1 MQIIKSDYNDFEH
14 YNYVISDWEL
24 DFKLLSKNN
33 FNAYLNMF
41 SSETFS
47 LIRTKLN
54 GKIEQRGLT
63 PAGYVT
69 IGIPASYDSTYFW
82 LNKRV
87 SGKDMLIFPKDRTL
101 DGVSFSDFDNYVISI
116 EESFLFQ
123 TIENLGYKNCNRIF
137 DGSEQTLFLTKEF
150 SQSFHQLASYFLSTN
165 ITTKNKQNTLI
176 DNLTYTL
183 LSYIESSNESPLF
196 ITQKRKD
203 IALRKAVDIINNQ
216 FENLQSMQQLCK
228 LTGVSERT
236 LQYAFIDKYKVTPSE
251 YIKAIR
257 LNNVKKELFL
267 SKDKELNISYVAGK
281 YNFWHMGQFAKD
293 FKLQFGILPSE
304 V

>member
-1 MQIIKSDYNDFEH
+1 MQIIKSVFNNFEH

-63 PAGYVT
+63 PLGFVT
-69 IGIPASYDSTYFW
+69 IGIPVNYDSNYIW

-87 SGKDMLIFPKDRTL
+87 SGKEMLIFPKDRTL
-101 DGVSFSDFDNYVISI
+101 DGISFSDFDNYVISI
-116 EESFLFQ
+116 EESILFQ
-123 TIENLGYKNCNRIF
+123 TIENLGYKNCKRIF

-165 ITTKNKQNTLI
+165 ITTKKKQNTLI
-176 DNLTYTL
+176 DNMIYTL
-183 LSYIESSNESPLF
+183 LSYIESSNESPLL
-196 ITQKRKD
+196 IPQKRKD
-203 IALRKAVDIINNQ
+203 IALRKAVDIINSQ
-216 FENLQSMQQLCK
+216 FENLHSMQLLCK

-236 LQYAFIDKYKVTPSE
+236 LQYAFIDKYKITPCE
-251 YIKAIR
+251 YVKAVR
-257 LNNVKKELFL
+257 LNNVKRELFL

-293 FKLQFGILPSE
+293 FKKHFGILPSE
-304 V
+304 I